1 MRNLLLI
8 LLPALFGISTC
19 FAVGMAES
27 HTVKNI
33 PCEACHVSK
42 EKMET
47 PTITQCQ
54 QCHNLDVLVKQTES
68 VKPRNPH
75 FSPHYQNKLEC
86 SNCHIGHEPSENFCG
101 QCHNFDFKVP

>member
-19 FAVGMAES
+19 FAAGMAES

-54 QCHNLDVLVKQTES
+54 QCHNLDVLVK
-68 VKPRNPH
+68 
-75 FSPHYQNKLEC
+75 
-86 SNCHIGHEPSENFCG
+86 
-101 QCHNFDFKVP
+101 